1 MHRKMEGRRISEHPS
16 SSPLIH
22 PSVREF
28 IWLQLTEYGWFSTDE
43 DNTEVAGDITDLL
56 FSMSLRG
63 SYREVFHTL
72 FDSAARTDFTRE
84 ISIRFLSLDP
94 APNDPSLR
102 SFVGSLFTFYHDLLW
117 QQKAPPKLLKIDPD
131 QLVSDECSVDSDA
144 QESMLIVCFMVAT
157 RQQRL

>member
-1 MHRKMEGRRISEHPS
+1 MHRKMEGHQPS
-16 SSPLIH
+16 ALIH
-22 PSVREF
+22 PSIKQF
-28 IWLQLTEYGWFSTDE
+28 IRLQLTEYGWFSTDE
-43 DNTEVAGDITDLL
+43 DNTEVAGDITNLL
-56 FSMSLRG
+56 FTMSLRG

-84 ISIRFLSLDP
+84 ISIRYLSLDP

-102 SFVGSLFTFYHDLLW
+102 SFVSSLFTFYHDLLW
-117 QQKAPPKLLKIDPD
+117 QQKAPPKLLKVDPD

-144 QESMLIVCFMVAT
+144 QESMLIVCFMVAN